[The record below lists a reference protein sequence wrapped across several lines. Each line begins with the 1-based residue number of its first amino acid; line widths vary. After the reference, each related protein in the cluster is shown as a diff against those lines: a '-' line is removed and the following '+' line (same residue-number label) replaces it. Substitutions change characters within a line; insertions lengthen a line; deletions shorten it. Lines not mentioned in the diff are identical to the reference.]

1 MSLTNDRI
9 AEIARQ
15 HGITPAALLAVKLV
29 ESGIGGG
36 FLPSKRCKILFEG
49 HKFYEELKRKG
60 NKNLPQLLKVAP
72 DIVYTTW
79 NRAKYKGGELEWA
92 RLEKAIAIDRE
103 AALKSASWGL
113 FQIMGSNYAACKC
126 RNVEEFVALNCES
139 EDNQLELLINFLNTT
154 GIINYLNTRQ
164 WSEFARRYNGPGYK
178 QNKYDTKLQVAY
190 NQFVKQFPNEKKKV

>member
-15 HGITPAALLAVKLV
+15 HSINPASLLAVKLV
-29 ESGIGGG
+29 ESGVGGG

-49 HKFYEELKRKG
+49 HQFYEELKKKG

-103 AALKSASWGL
+103 AALESASWGL

-154 GIINYLNTRQ
+154 GIIKYLNDRQ

-178 QNKYDTKLQVAY
+178 QNKYDTKLRVAY
-190 NQFVKQFPNEKKKV
+190 NQFVKQFPK

>member
-1 MSLTNDRI
+1 MSLTNNRI

-15 HGITPAALLAVKLV
+15 HSIHPAALLAVKLI

-49 HKFYEELKRKG
+49 HKFYVELKKKG
-60 NKNLPQLLKVAP
+60 YKNLQQLLKVAP

-79 NRAKYKGGELEWA
+79 DRSKYKGGEGEWL

-103 AALKSASWGL
+103 AALKSASWGM
-113 FQIMGSNYAACKC
+113 FQIMGFNYKLCKC
-126 RNVEEFVALNCES
+126 QDVEEFVALNSAS
-139 EDNQLELLINFLNTT
+139 EENQLVLLINFLNST
-154 GIINYLNTRQ
+154 GIIKYLNTRQ

-178 QNKYDTKLQVAY
+178 QNSYDSKLLMAY
-190 NQFVKQFPNEKKKV
+190 NQFLKQFPK

>member
-29 ESGIGGG
+29 ESGVGGG

-49 HKFYEELKRKG
+49 HKFYEELKKKG

-113 FQIMGSNYAACKC
+113 FQIMGSNYDACKC

-154 GIINYLNTRQ
+154 GIIKYLNARQ

-190 NQFVKQFPNEKKKV
+190 NQFVKQFPK

>member
-1 MSLTNDRI
+1 MVLTNNRI

-15 HGITPAALLAVKLV
+15 HAIHPAALLAVKQV
-29 ESGIGGG
+29 ESGVGGG

-49 HKFYEELKRKG
+49 HKFYAELKSKG
-60 NKNLPQLLKVAP
+60 NKNLTQLLKVAP
-72 DIVYTTW
+72 DIVYPTW
-79 NRAKYKGGELEWA
+79 DRSKYKGGELEWN

-126 RNVEEFVALNCES
+126 KNVEEFVALNCES

-154 GIINYLNTRQ
+154 GIIKYLNTRQ
-164 WSEFARRYNGPGYK
+164 WPEFARRYNGPGYK
-178 QNKYDTKLQVAY
+178 QNAYDKKLENAY
-190 NQFVKQFPNEKKKV
+190 NTFVKQFPK

>member
-15 HGITPAALLAVKLV
+15 HSINPASLLAVKLV
-29 ESGIGGG
+29 ESGVGGG

-49 HKFYEELKRKG
+49 HKFYEELKKKG

-103 AALKSASWGL
+103 AALESASWGL

-154 GIINYLNTRQ
+154 GIIKYLNARQ

-190 NQFVKQFPNEKKKV
+190 NQFVKQFPK

>member
-15 HGITPAALLAVKLV
+15 HSINPASLLAVKLV

-49 HKFYEELKRKG
+49 HKFYEELKKKG

-103 AALKSASWGL
+103 AALESASWGL

-154 GIINYLNTRQ
+154 GIIKYLNARQ

-178 QNKYDTKLQVAY
+178 QNKYDTKLQIAY
-190 NQFVKQFPNEKKKV
+190 NQFVKQFPK

>member
-1 MSLTNDRI
+1 MSLTNYRI

-15 HGITPAALLAVKLV
+15 HSITPAALLAVKLV
-29 ESGIGGG
+29 ESGVGGG

-49 HKFYEELKRKG
+49 HKFYEELKKKG

-103 AALKSASWGL
+103 AALESASWGL

-154 GIINYLNTRQ
+154 GIIKYLNARQ

-190 NQFVKQFPNEKKKV
+190 NQFVKQFPK

>member
-154 GIINYLNTRQ
+154 GIIKYLNARQ

-190 NQFVKQFPNEKKKV
+190 NQFVKQFPK

>member
-1 MSLTNDRI
+1 MSLTNERI

-15 HGITPAALLAVKLV
+15 HSINPASLLAVKLV

-154 GIINYLNTRQ
+154 GIIKYLNTRQ

-190 NQFVKQFPNEKKKV
+190 NQFVKQFPK